1 MPPRPTARRSR
12 RAPPTPTPSWGSP
25 RSVSCSAPRAS
36 TSSRPGRGR
45 AAPTDVDAQIL
56 VADLDLLG
64 GHVEDA
70 FLRLIDT
77 VRVTADADRNTVR
90 EHLVELFEVV
100 GVTDERVVRA
110 RKSLMSALF

>member
-1 MPPRPTARRSR
+1 MQRTA
-12 RAPPTPTPSWGSP
+12 G
-25 RSVSCSAPRAS
+25 VDLQSA
-36 TSSRPGRGR
+36 R
-45 AAPTDVDAQIL
+45 AAAAADPTDVDAQIV

-70 FLRLIDT
+70 FVRLIDT
-77 VRVTADADRNTVR
+77 VRVTADADRNKAR

-100 GVTDERVVRA
+100 GTTDERVVKA